1 MLPDLRLDIPTLE
14 PDPVLL
20 EQLSQLSRASV
31 PARRN
36 SAARSVAAAVTALLV
51 GCLSWLTG
59 TLPGVASPL
68 QREPSHHGPS
78 RGAPATTPDDKPR
91 PAADPAPAG
100 SGDALPGV
108 PPAVASG
115 HTKPHHDNGLH
126 LGQTKPHQDNGH
138 HGSQSK
144 PHKPPKHPRD
154 PKPPHHGSQGGHG
167 NGHRA

>member
-126 LGQTKPHQDNGH
+126 LGQTKPHQDNGNHLGQTKPHHDNGNH
-138 HGSQSK
+138 HGQTK
-144 PHKPPKHPRD
+144 PHHNN
-154 PKPPHHGSQGGHG
+154 GNGHG
-167 NGHRA
+167 NGHGK